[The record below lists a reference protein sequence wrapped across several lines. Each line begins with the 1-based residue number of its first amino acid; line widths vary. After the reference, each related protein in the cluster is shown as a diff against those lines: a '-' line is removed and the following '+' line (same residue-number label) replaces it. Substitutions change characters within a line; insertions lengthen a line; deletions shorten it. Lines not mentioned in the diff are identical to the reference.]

1 MEHKKSGLGPVLL
14 VLAISGA
21 EMGWIY
27 AVFRWLSLH
36 GRLASHVRPEQSLGP
51 LIFQDFW
58 ATLSWVAIIGAFLWI
73 HRGTAR
79 EKLALTLPEGK
90 KRWIVWISA
99 GIYALALAAALFV
112 GKPPALTGYLWLF
125 YLIAVAGGEEVL
137 ARGIFPSL
145 LKDRVPQWVQWVL
158 PNVMFALHH
167 APMELAVGQ
176 MDGRGFVGF
185 LLTRMLGLTAV
196 GMLFELYKRK
206 SGSLL
211 PPIFLHALMDFSG
224 VFRM

>member
-58 ATLSWVAIIGAFLWI
+58 ATLSWAAIIGAFLWI

-125 YLIAVAGGEEVL
+125 YLIAVAGGEEGSRPTV
-137 ARGIFPSL
+137 G
-145 LKDRVPQWVQWVL
+145 
-158 PNVMFALHH
+158 
-167 APMELAVGQ
+167 AVGAAQ
-176 MDGRGFVGF
+176 RDVRAASCAHGAGRRPNGR
-185 LLTRMLGLTAV
+185 TGLRGLPFDTDAGPYCGWHAV
-196 GMLFELYKRK
+196 
-206 SGSLL
+206 
-211 PPIFLHALMDFSG
+211 
-224 VFRM
+224 